1 MIACALLTHA
11 VQNRNREGA
20 VVFQPSDTS
29 AKLYCLLELPAIPAS
44 AEITLPAAACSTAKA
59 SLRPLAALRW
69 TSFVNHES
77 TTHELPAVA
86 YLNRLGGGVIV
97 VNFDEAEPS
106 RFAAESIAHDIYA
119 IDLNACFGEE
129 RLKIRFS
136 RFVRQVPNKQSRHF
150 LSP

>member
-1 MIACALLTHA
+1 MAQT
-11 VQNRNREGA
+11 
-20 VVFQPSDTS
+20 
-29 AKLYCLLELPAIPAS
+29 YCLLELPAIPAS
-44 AEITLPAAACSTAKA
+44 AEITLPAAARSAAKI
-59 SLRPLAALRW
+59 SLRPFPALRR
-69 TSFVNHES
+69 TSFVNHERA
-77 TTHELPAVA
+77 THQLPAIA
-86 YLNRLGGGVIV
+86 HLNRLGGGVIV

-129 RLKIRFS
+129 RLKVRFS